1 MSELTELKE
10 ISSPN
15 IQVFKLMNGKEARI
29 GPLSLQFMLDIEE
42 KYGDF
47 NEWSNRVTDPTR
59 VKITDVCDMM
69 YGLLINKEDFDND
82 PKQLLRGFPA
92 RIDWI
97 EKVKGIMLDVIV
109 DSVDTAEPSEGGDE
123 KK

>member
-1 MSELTELKE
+1 MSELSELKE

-15 IQVFKLMNGKEARI
+15 VQTFKLMNGKEAHI
-29 GPLSLQFMLDIEE
+29 GPLSLQFMLDIEQ

-47 NEWSNRVTDPTR
+47 QEWSKRVTDTSK
-59 VKITDVCDMM
+59 VTIVDVCDMM

-97 EKVKGIMLDVIV
+97 EKVKSIMLDTIV
-109 DSVDTAEPSEGGDE
+109 DSVDTAEPSEGGE
-123 KK
+123 GK